1 MLKKEEECYLEIN
14 FILMSLEGKNILGLE
29 AKMVFFYGPLHK
41 LSCTIITGTFSN
53 SIGTYIKSNLVTT
66 LHF

>member
-29 AKMVFFYGPLHK
+29 AKMVFFLWTSP
-41 LSCTIITGTFSN
+41 
-53 SIGTYIKSNLVTT
+53 
-66 LHF
+66 